1 MQTIIPS
8 TVRVESADSEL
19 AATERPALPL
29 HGTVTTQLPALGGAS
44 NVTQP
49 AGSTPLTQG
58 GRYNTSAV
66 TAPVTQHGPS
76 ALESATKLLGK

>member
-1 MQTIIPS
+1 MVRGNDSPPS
-8 TVRVESADSEL
+8 PRRSLGALLASA
-19 AATERPALPL
+19 
-29 HGTVTTQLPALGGAS
+29 TQLPALGGAS

-49 AGSTPLTQG
+49 AGSTPPTQG

-76 ALESATKLLGK
+76 TLESATKLLGK